1 MKNKISTIV
10 LSIITIAFVIICF
23 FLGEKIFFACIG
35 GMLLLSSI
43 KLIVKRIR
51 FHFASKEIVIGEVIK
66 IEKII
71 GDEGGYSYQP
81 IILYKY
87 CDIEYYYKN
96 QIASFTFKKKYNVG
110 EKIELLVD
118 VNNPKI
124 AKRNQPLYL
133 NLDFYLSIIFLCIG
147 LFVIYMSIK

>member
-1 MKNKISTIV
+1 
-10 LSIITIAFVIICF
+10 
-23 FLGEKIFFACIG
+23 
-35 GMLLLSSI
+35 MLLLSSI